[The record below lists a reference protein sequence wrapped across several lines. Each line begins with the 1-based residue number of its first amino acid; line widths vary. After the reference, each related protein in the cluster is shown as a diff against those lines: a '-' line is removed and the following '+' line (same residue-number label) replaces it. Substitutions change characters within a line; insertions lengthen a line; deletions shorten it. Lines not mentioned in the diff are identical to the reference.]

1 MGALDLNS
9 LLADYAVLEALHRLP
24 DSVALTTDEA
34 AIFLRKSVSTIERL
48 RADSSGPKYMQGG
61 KKGAKGVNQKC
72 TYLKGD
78 LIKYQESLKVS
89 SSMGAAVRREL
100 AYMPFVDPTPKRS
113 LYDLSTKRP
122 FYLSEEHYIV
132 GSIDNTTLGVIL
144 SRIGKYRIIWLNPV
158 HAATQV
164 WSAESEHK
172 LYADGVRASLKY
184 AMYLL
189 DNCVPD

>member
-1 MGALDLNS
+1 MGALDLNR
-9 LLADYAVLEALHRLP
+9 LLADYAVLEALHSLP

-48 RADSSGPKYMQGG
+48 RADPSGPKYMQGG

-89 SSMGAAVRREL
+89 SSMGAAVRRVQ
-100 AYMPFVDPTPKRS
+100 AFMPFADPTPKRS
-113 LYDLSTKRP
+113 QYDLSTKKP
-122 FYLSEEHYIV
+122 FYLSEKDYIV
-132 GSIDNTTLGVIL
+132 GSIDDTTLEVIL
-144 SRIGKYRIIWLNPV
+144 SRIGKYRIVWLNPV

-164 WSAESEHK
+164 WSAGSEHK
-172 LYADGVRASLKY
+172 LYADGVRRSLTY
-184 AMYLL
+184 AMCLL
-189 DNCVPD
+189 DKCVPD